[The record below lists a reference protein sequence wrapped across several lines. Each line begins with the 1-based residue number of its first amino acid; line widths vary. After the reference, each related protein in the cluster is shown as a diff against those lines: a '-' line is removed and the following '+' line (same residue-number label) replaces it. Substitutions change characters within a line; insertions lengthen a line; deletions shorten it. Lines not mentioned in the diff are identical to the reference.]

1 LIGKQYLY
9 KMKKHL
15 KHIIREEIQNI
26 LFETYTA
33 VQNGTM
39 ITPDDGYHNKPAF
52 EFDRDPGNESASVS
66 VDKTFYAVD
75 IVNGST
81 YTNTDQTGKTSTY
94 YKIQNANIIQK
105 HKFKAFNTNP
115 TIIDSGY
122 RIRNYILYKDGSKIG
137 VWDDIQGKFIKQS
150 SIPTNDTSKTKNVDI
165 SKFVDI
171 VWNCIIKNLNHMKSP
186 ESQNGSIG
194 KHNIYA
200 YERNRQK
207 SPKVANPGWFAYQNI
222 GWLYGKTYTDD
233 LPIKIT
239 GIKNAILNI
248 ARYGK
253 MKINN
258 SDIQQKTRQ
267 LKKIQSGNLT
277 LQQMFYLLHDLEKLG
292 IGLEYNKTNL
302 KQFGKIW
309 AELKKNF
316 TDTEIQ
322 GYDGFSSRYIG
333 GGYTSPDYPIFN
345 SNGRDLTSGWC
356 YGYNYAEGQYK
367 KKNYRGLHISLA
379 CNRFMSGP
387 APQDGGIMKF

>member
-15 KHIIREEIQNI
+15 KHIIREEIQTI
-26 LFETYTA
+26 LFETYTR

-39 ITPDDGYHNKPAF
+39 ITPPDSYHNKPAF
-52 EFDRDPGNESASVS
+52 EFKRDPGNESASVPA
-66 VDKTFYAVD
+66 DKTFYAVD
-75 IVNGST
+75 ISGGST
-81 YTNTDQTGKTSTY
+81 YTNTDQDGRTSTY
-94 YKIQNANIIQK
+94 YKIRNANIIQK
-105 HKFKAFNTNP
+105 SKFERFSDNP

-122 RIRNYILYKDGSKIG
+122 RIKNYVLYKDGSKIG

-150 SIPTNDTSKTKNVDI
+150 SIPTNDTSKTKDVNI

-171 VWNCIIKNLNHMKSP
+171 VWKCIVYNMNHMKLRD
-186 ESQNGSIG
+186 SQNGSIG

-200 YERNRQK
+200 YEKNRQK

-222 GWLYGKTYTDD
+222 GWLYGKTYVDD

-253 MKINN
+253 IKINN

-277 LQQMFYLLHDLEKLG
+277 MQQMFYLLYDLEILG
-292 IGLEYNKTNL
+292 IGLDYNKTNL
-302 KQFGKIW
+302 KQFGKTW
-309 AELKKNF
+309 TELKKNF
-316 TDTEIQ
+316 TDTSIK
-322 GYDGFSSRYIG
+322 GIDMFSSRYIG
-333 GGYTSPDYPIFN
+333 GGYSSPDYVIVDSKGKQLQKIKKCFGDN
-345 SNGRDLTSGWC
+345 YSDSNTEMHVG
-356 YGYNYAEGQYK
+356 YGSCQKMTGKYPTRYPPRQV
-367 KKNYRGLHISLA
+367 
-379 CNRFMSGP
+379 GP
-387 APQDGGIMKF
+387 